1 VPFPLLQAI
10 AELPEEALHRGLDH
24 LQAAELLYETR
35 LFPEREFTFKHA
47 LTHEVAYSGLLQERR
62 RALHGRIVEAL
73 EALAA
78 ERLVEQ
84 VDRLAHHAVRGELWD
99 KALSSCRQAG
109 VRAEAR
115 SAHHEAVAYFEQAL
129 AALAQLPEHR
139 DTLEQAIDLRF
150 DLHNSLHPLGEQARI
165 FDNLH
170 ATEALAER
178 LGDDRRLGRIA
189 GYLGIYFSAM
199 GEYDRAI
206 AAGQRALVLAT
217 TSGAFDV
224 QVVAQ
229 TVLGQVYCSGGDFRP
244 GLNVA
249 RQAMVLLTG
258 EQRYARFVGMVTLPA
273 VASRVY
279 VAGCLAELGGFA
291 EGRGVGEDAVRI
303 AEVAE
308 QPFSIASA
316 LLWVGLC
323 YRRHGDIH
331 QAIPTLERSLA
342 LCQTAN
348 FPRLFPMVASF
359 LSAAYTLA
367 GRAAEALPLLE
378 QTLERVAT
386 GSRVIFHALVLT
398 ELSEALLLVGRV
410 DGARA
415 LAGRLLELSRTHAG
429 RGYQAHAFRLLGETA
444 ARGDPP
450 DAEQAETHYHQALAL
465 ADELGMRPLQAHCH
479 RGLGTLYAKI
489 GWVEQARAELADA
502 IALYRAMEMTFWL
515 PEAEAVLAQA
525 K

>member
-1 VPFPLLQAI
+1 M
-10 AELPEEALHRGLDH
+10 
-24 LQAAELLYETR
+24 
-35 LFPEREFTFKHA
+35 
-47 LTHEVAYSGLLQERR
+47 
-62 RALHGRIVEAL
+62 
-73 EALAA
+73 
-78 ERLVEQ
+78 
-84 VDRLAHHAVRGELWD
+84 RGEVWD
-99 KALSSCRQAG
+99 KALIYCRQAG

-115 SAHHEAVAYFEQAL
+115 SAHREAVAFFEQAL

-150 DLHNSLHPLGEQARI
+150 DLHNSLHPLGEQARL
-165 FDNLH
+165 FDHLH
-170 ATEALAER
+170 AAEALAER

-244 GLNVA
+244 GLDVA
-249 RQAMVLLTG
+249 RRAMALLTG

-359 LSAAYTLA
+359 LSAAYALA

-378 QTLERVAT
+378 QTLERVTA
-386 GSRVIFHALVLT
+386 GRRVIFQALVLT

-410 DGARA
+410 DEARA
-415 LAGRLLELSRTHAG
+415 LAERLVELYRTQTG
-429 RGYQAHAFRLLGETA
+429 RGYQAHALRLLGDTV
-444 ARGDPP
+444 ARGDSP
-450 DAEQAETHYHQALAL
+450 DAEQAETYYRHALAL
-465 ADELGMRPLQAHCH
+465 ADELGMRPLQAHCYL
-479 RGLGTLYAKI
+479 GLGTLYAKI
-489 GWVEQARAELADA
+489 GRVEQARAELSTA
-502 IALYRAMEMTFWL
+502 IEMYRAMDMAFWL
-515 PEAEAVLAQA
+515 PQAEAALAQVR
-525 K
+525 